1 MSNVSEQTLEKA
13 FNDILLDREAYE
25 KLDKNDVTALRKWI
39 AKVTESTLE
48 SVPTNPEEL
57 EKLRETVCTAMHTML
72 EDLSKLLNKLRLDNL
87 KSE

>member
-25 KLDKNDVTALRKWI
+25 KLDKNDVTELRKWI

-48 SVPTNPEEL
+48 NVPTNSEEL
-57 EKLRETVCTAMHTML
+57 EKLRETVFTAMHTML

>member
-25 KLDKNDVTALRKWI
+25 KLDKNDVTELRKWI

-48 SVPTNPEEL
+48 NVPTNSEEL
-57 EKLRETVCTAMHTML
+57 EKLRETVFTAMHIL
-72 EDLSKLLNKLRLDNL
+72 CSKIYR
-87 KSE
+87 SS